1 MQAASMI
8 GQCVSRYRI
17 LSKLGGGGMGV
28 VYEAEDGEL
37 GRRVA
42 LKFLPEDLADNTE
55 ILERFKR
62 EARAASALNHPH
74 ICTVYDVGRHEGR
87 PFIVMER
94 MSGQS
99 LKHLLGEGKLPV
111 ERVVDLGD
119 QIADALDAAH
129 RAGIVHRDLKPDNV
143 FVTDRGEA
151 KILDFGLAKLEEVA
165 DAASPSTAGASPPV
179 DQLTTPGLTVG
190 TVAYMS
196 PEQARGA
203 AVDGRSDLFSLGILL
218 YRMAS
223 GRMPFLSVSAG
234 DYFRAVLTDPPIP
247 LSQIDPDVPPQLEEI
262 VFKCLEKDP
271 DLRYPTASGVRAD
284 LKRLRR
290 DSQSSLARHAVSQP
304 VAVAPPERRRP
315 VLAIVAAA
323 AIAVLGVAGYWVA
336 QRRQPATAPTAVSE
350 TRRIAVLPFENLGDP
365 EDGYFADGMA
375 DEVQSKLARLP
386 GLAVI
391 ARGSTLEY
399 RASAKRPGEIAREL
413 GVDYL
418 LTATV
423 RWQRVAG
430 KSRIRVTP
438 SLVEVTGSATPVTRW
453 QEAFDAD
460 LEDVFA
466 VQTRIATEVA
476 SALEMALGASQAAEL
491 ESPPTSNLEAY
502 DAYLQGRQL
511 ADRGFD
517 LTTQRLASEKF
528 EQAVAL
534 DPEFAS
540 AWARLALSRSL
551 LFGNGQR
558 RAEVREGARAAA
570 ERALAL
576 APDAAGSY
584 WAMAVYHRAVLGDPA
599 GALEVL
605 RRGLQVAPDDVNL
618 LRNVGYAEQERGRP
632 AAALEPMRR
641 ADFLDPRYW
650 PNKLAL
656 ANTLLRLHR
665 PREAREVAETGLALS
680 PETFDLLQSKLDSY
694 LQEGDL
700 AGAHAL
706 LSDLPAGV
714 ETAAFVAYLSNLVD
728 SRPWALTPAQ
738 RDLLL
743 RLEPGAFGGD
753 RVAWASALAGE
764 HWLRGDRE
772 AARRYAEE
780 ARAGVEERLADNP
793 EEPLLHA
800 ARGSALAFLGRAD
813 EAVRAGER
821 ALELAPLD
829 EDGYAGAEALHSLA
843 LVHVRLGQR
852 ERALDRL
859 ERLLAAPYWITPG
872 WLRIDPNFDSLRGH
886 PRFERLAAE
895 SPAT

>member
-1 MQAASMI
+1 MPTASMI
-8 GQCVSRYRI
+8 GLSVSRYKI

-28 VYEAEDGEL
+28 VYEAEDSEL

-42 LKFLPEDLADNTE
+42 LKFLPEDLSENAE

-74 ICTVYDVGRHEGR
+74 ICTVYDVGNHEGR
-87 PFIVMER
+87 PFLIMER
-94 MSGQS
+94 MSGCT
-99 LKHLLGEGKLPV
+99 LKHLLEERKLPV
-111 ERVVDLGD
+111 DRVVALGD

-165 DAASPSTAGASPPV
+165 DAASPSTAGATAPV

-196 PEQARGA
+196 PEQARGEP
-203 AVDGRSDLFSLGILL
+203 VDGRSDLFSFGILL
-218 YRMAS
+218 YRMVS
-223 GRMPFLSVSAG
+223 GRMPFVSVSAG
-234 DYFRAVLTDPPIP
+234 EYFRAVLSDPPIP
-247 LSQIDPDVPPQLEEI
+247 LSQIDPEVPAQLEEI
-262 VFKCLEKDP
+262 IFKCLEKDP
-271 DLRYPTASGVRAD
+271 ELRYQTASGVRSD

-304 VAVAPPERRRP
+304 VVDSSSRTRRH
-315 VLAIVAAA
+315 LAIAVAAA
-323 AIAVLGVAGYWVA
+323 LGLVGLAAFWA
-336 QRRQPATAPTAVSE
+336 LRQRSPAAAPSAAAAD
-350 TRRIAVLPFENLGDP
+350 RRIAVLPFENLGSP
-365 EDGYFADGMA
+365 EDSYFADGMA
-375 DEVQSKLARLP
+375 DEVQSKLAALP

-399 RASAKRPGEIAREL
+399 KGTTKRPGEIAREL

-423 RWQRVAG
+423 RWQRGAEG
-430 KSRIRVTP
+430 SRIRVTP
-438 SLVEVTGSATPVTRW
+438 ALVEVAGGAAPVTRW

-466 VQTRIATEVA
+466 VQARIATQVA
-476 SALEMALGASQAAEL
+476 RALEMALGASLAARL
-491 ESPPTSNLEAY
+491 EASPTANLEAY
-502 DAYLQGRQL
+502 DAYLRGREVS
-511 ADRGFD
+511 DRGFD
-517 LTTQRLASEKF
+517 LVTQREAAAQY

-534 DPEFAS
+534 DPRFAL
-540 AWARLALSRSL
+540 AWARLALARSL
-551 LFGNGQR
+551 IFGNGQR
-558 RAEVREGARAAA
+558 LTEVREGARTAA
-570 ERALAL
+570 ERALEL
-576 APDAAGSY
+576 APQAPESY

-605 RRGLQVAPDDVNL
+605 HRGLRVAPDDVNL
-618 LRNVGYAEQERGRP
+618 LRNLGYAEQERGRP
-632 AAALEPMRR
+632 REALEPMRR
-641 ADFLDPRYW
+641 AEFLDPRSW

-665 PREAREVAETGLALS
+665 PREAREVAERGLALS
-680 PETFDLLQSKLDSY
+680 PETFDLLQSKIDSF

-700 AGAHAL
+700 AGAHAVL
-706 LSDLPAGV
+706 RALPAGV
-714 ETAAFVAYLSNLVD
+714 EPTAFVAYLSNIVD
-728 SRPWALTPAQ
+728 GRPWALTPDQ

-753 RVAWASALAGE
+753 RAAWASALAGE
-764 HWLRGDRE
+764 HWLRGDRV
-772 AARRYAEE
+772 AARRHAEE
-780 ARAGVEERLADNP
+780 ARLGFAAQLEQSPDEAI
-793 EEPLLHA
+793 LHA
-800 ARGSALAFLGRAD
+800 ALGGALAILGRDD

-821 ALELAPLD
+821 ALALAPLD
-829 EDGYAGAEALHSLA
+829 KNGYSGGEALHTFSLIQ
-843 LVHVRLGQR
+843 VRLGR
-852 ERALDRL
+852 HDRAIEVV

-872 WLRIDPNFDSLRGH
+872 WLRIDPNYDPLRGR
-886 PRFERLAAE
+886 PGFERLLAARPE
-895 SPAT
+895 A